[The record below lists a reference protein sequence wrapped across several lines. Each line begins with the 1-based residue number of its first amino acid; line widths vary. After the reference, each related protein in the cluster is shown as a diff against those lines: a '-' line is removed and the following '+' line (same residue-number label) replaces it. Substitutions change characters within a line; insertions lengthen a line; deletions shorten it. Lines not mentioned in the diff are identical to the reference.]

1 MHLSAL
7 FIRRPVATTLLS
19 LALLLAG
26 SVAYSILPVASLP
39 DVDFPVIGVSAG
51 LPGGSPETMASAVA
65 TPLERQFG
73 RIAGVNQMTST
84 SSLGAASVTLQF
96 DLNRNIDAAARD
108 VQAAI
113 NAARS
118 QLPSYLPQNPG
129 YRKANPAEA
138 PILILTL
145 TSDVIP
151 KPQIYD
157 MADSILAQKISQIQ
171 GVGQTFVGG
180 SAQPAVRVELNPMQ
194 LSNNGVGLEA
204 VRTALANANA
214 NRPKGSFDDAQHRWQ
229 IDDNDQIFKAADYA
243 PIIVGYNQQTG
254 AAVRVGDLGT
264 VVDSVSDI
272 HTAGLAGNNSAGHS
286 GKLKDAILI
295 VIFKIPGANV
305 IDTVDAVLKE
315 MPRLQADIPPTIA
328 MNVAVDR
335 TTTIRSSVHDVE
347 ITLIISVL
355 LVVFVVFLFLR
366 EIWATII
373 PSVAVPL
380 SLVGTFGVMYLLGYT
395 IDNLSLMALTI
406 STGFVVDDAIVVI
419 ENITRYLEEGM
430 KPYEAAMKGS
440 KEIGFTVL
448 SMSTSLIAVF
458 IPILLMGGII
468 GKLFRE
474 FAVTLSVAIAVS
486 LLVSLTTTPMLCA
499 KFLKPRDESRHGRI
513 YRMSENAFQW
523 THHEYNSALRWVLRH
538 QWIMLSVAIGCAFLT
553 VYLFIIVPKGF
564 FPQQDTGRISG
575 QTMASQDISF
585 PAMKEKQRE
594 LAQMVLDDPSISTV
608 TAFAGGGR
616 SSNNTGFMFVALKP
630 LNQRAYQPYGDDWFD
645 RLRQKLHIHP
655 AHVSADEVVN
665 RLRAKLSTVPGARLF
680 LQANQDIQ
688 IGGRTSA
695 AQYQYTLS
703 DSNVDELNTWA
714 PRLEA
719 RARSMPELRDV
730 STDQQDQ
737 GLSATLVIDRDTASR
752 LGISASA
759 IDQVL
764 YDAFGQRQVSTM
776 YTGLNQYFVVMEVD
790 PQYQL
795 SPDSLNHIYIKAST
809 TTGAAAAVSTLGTTT
824 AATAT
829 TAAAPAVATPAPT
842 SAVSGAAAVF
852 ATSGG
857 QLVTSSTTSSSTS
870 STTTSATSNTTD
882 VAGNIADIA
891 SASGQSSTVASI
903 SSGTL
908 TGMTSAA
915 SSTAAFSSA
924 GGLAS
929 APAAPAAP
937 APSSSG
943 AMVPLSAIAHW
954 EQKRTS
960 LTVNH
965 QGQYPAVTLTFN
977 LAPNV
982 ALGDAVTALQKAQ
995 ADMGMPAAVH
1005 ATFQGTAQAFQESLK
1020 NEPYLILAA
1029 LVAVYIV
1036 LGILYESLIHPLT
1049 ILSTLPPAGVGA
1061 ILALLVTGT
1070 DLSIM
1075 ALIGILL
1082 LIGIVKKNAIMMID
1096 FALQAERDHGLPPVE
1111 AIYQACLL
1119 RFRPIMMTTLAAM
1132 FGGLPLAIGMGVGSE
1147 LRKPLGIT
1155 IVGGLLVSQMLTL
1168 FTTPVVYLFFD
1179 RLQWRVMKL
1188 HRIGS
1193 ELEEA
1198 PGD

>member
-1 MHLSAL
+1 MHISAP
-7 FIRRPVATTLLS
+7 FIQRPVATSLLS
-19 LALLLAG
+19 VALLLAG
-26 SVAYSILPVASLP
+26 SVAYSVLPVASLP
-39 DVDFPVIGVSAG
+39 DVDFPVIGVGAG
-51 LPGGSPETMASAVA
+51 LPGASPETMASAVA

-73 RIAGVNQMTST
+73 RIAGVNQMTSS
-84 SSLGAASVTLQF
+84 SSLGSASVTLQF
-96 DLNRNIDAAARD
+96 DLNRNIDAASRD

-118 QLPSYLPQNPG
+118 QLPSYLPQNPS
-129 YRKANPAEA
+129 YRKANPADA

-157 MADSILAQKISQIQ
+157 MADSILAQKIAQIQ
-171 GVGQTFVGG
+171 GVGQVFVGG

-194 LSNNGVGLEA
+194 LANNGLGLEA
-204 VRTALANANA
+204 VRVALSNANA
-214 NRPKGSFDDAQHRWQ
+214 NRPKGSFNDGQHRWQ
-229 IDDNDQIFKAADYA
+229 IDDNDQIFKAADFA

-254 AAVRVGDLGT
+254 AAIRLDDLGT

-272 HTAGLAGNNSAGHS
+272 HTAGFAGNNSKGHS
-286 GKLKDAILI
+286 GVLKDAILI
-295 VIFKIPGANV
+295 IIFKIPGANV
-305 IDTVDAVLKE
+305 IDTVDAVLNE
-315 MPRLQADIPPTIA
+315 MPRLQAEIPPTIK

-335 TTTIRSSVHDVE
+335 TTTIRSSVRDVE
-347 ITLIISVL
+347 ISLMISVL
-355 LVVFVVFLFLR
+355 LVVLVVFLFLR

-373 PSVAVPL
+373 PSIAVPL

-430 KPYEAAMKGS
+430 NPYEAAMRGS

-499 KFLKPRDESRHGRI
+499 RFLKSRDESRHGSLYRI
-513 YRMSENAFQW
+513 FENAFQW
-523 THHEYNSALRWVLRH
+523 VHYEYNSALRWVLRH
-538 QWIMLSVAIGCAFLT
+538 QWITLSVAIGCAFLN
-553 VYLFIIVPKGF
+553 VYLFMIVPKGF
-564 FPQQDTGRISG
+564 FPQQDTGRLSG
-575 QTMASQDISF
+575 QTIASQDISF
-585 PAMKEKQRE
+585 PAMKQKQE
-594 LAQMVLDDPSISTV
+594 QLAQMTLNDPAIDTV

-616 SSNNTGFMFVALKP
+616 GSNNTGFMFIALKP
-630 LNQRAYQPYGDDWFD
+630 LSERPG
-645 RLRQKLHIHP
+645 R
-655 AHVSADEVVN
+655 VTADQVVN
-665 RLRAKLSTVPGARLF
+665 RLRGKLSSVPGARLF

-688 IGGRTSA
+688 VGGRGSA

-703 DSNVDELNTWA
+703 AEDLNELNTWA

-730 STDQQDQ
+730 STDEQDQ
-737 GLSATLVIDRDTASR
+737 GLSETLVINRDTASR
-752 LGISASA
+752 LGITASA

-795 SPDSLNHIYIKAST
+795 SPDSLNGIYIKTGSSGAPASVPNLGT
-809 TTGAAAAVSTLGTTT
+809 TAASAPGGTTAAVAPPAAASVKAAPAAAAMF
-824 AATAT
+824 ATAGGTLIT
-829 TAAAPAVATPAPT
+829 TSTAPGTGTNPA
-842 SAVSGAAAVF
+842 
-852 ATSGG
+852 
-857 QLVTSSTTSSSTS
+857 SSSTS
-870 STTTSATSNTTD
+870 NSA
-882 VAGNIADIA
+882 VATNIADIA
-891 SASGQSSTVASI
+891 ASNDESTNAAAI
-903 SSGTL
+903 QSGTL
-908 TGMTSAA
+908 SGTSASA
-915 SSTAAFSSA
+915 STTASGPAA
-924 GGLAS
+924 
-929 APAAPAAP
+929 AAPA
-937 APSSSG
+937 SSSTPTPATTG
-943 AMVPLSAIAHW
+943 AMVPLSTIAHW

-982 ALGDAVTALQKAQ
+982 ALGDAVIALQKAQ
-995 ADMGMPAAVH
+995 ADMGMPSTVH

-1061 ILALLVTGT
+1061 FLALLITGT
-1070 DLSIM
+1070 DLNIM

-1155 IVGGLLVSQMLTL
+1155 IVGGLLVSQLLTL

-1179 RLQWRVMKL
+1179 KLQWRVMKL

-1193 ELEEA
+1193 ELEEVS
-1198 PGD
+1198 GD